1 MVFNEFERK
10 CAPVVRDLEERV
22 RENPSSR
29 LFAPLADTYRRN
41 GDLDRAIALL
51 HQGLFHHPDYCSARV
66 LLARCL
72 EGQEK
77 WEEAQE
83 EWRKVLKVDRANLV
97 ALKSMG
103 EICLL
108 LGRLEESRGWFHR
121 YLDEFPGDEAVR
133 MRLDEAEQVMPT
145 RVELCEETID
155 ENGEKVSL
163 ETTEEGRGALSD
175 SGERMADPEKKT
187 GSVSAAVDEEDSLE
201 TITLAEIYAQQGFY
215 ERAIDI
221 YGRILVNN
229 PEEKKIRDRLE
240 ALNDKL
246 TRREGLQAIA
256 GEESEEP
263 QGNEDPAGRDDEK
276 HANIDSGREQDEF
289 VQIDVNKASSME
301 LETIPGVGPVI
312 AQKMVVER
320 ERNGP
325 FDGRED
331 LERVPGMGV
340 RLMERIGGYLVFTT
354 AVPEDPPS
362 VPGTIEVEAEESLDD
377 YSSGDLDVDS
387 DRDDDWGG
395 EKRGADSEFEEF
407 RRWLKNLR
415 K

>member
-1 MVFNEFERK
+1 M
-10 CAPVVRDLEERV
+10 VRDLEERV

-72 EGQEK
+72 EGQER

-83 EWRKVLKVDRANLV
+83 EWRKVLNVDRANLV

-108 LGRLEESRGWFHR
+108 LDRLEESQGWFHR
-121 YLDEFPGDEAVR
+121 YLEEFPGDEDVR
-133 MRLDEAEQVMPT
+133 MKLDEVENAVLT
-145 RVELCEETID
+145 RVEILEETIS

-163 ETTEEGRGALSD
+163 ETTEEGRAALSD
-175 SGERMADPEKKT
+175 SGERMVDPEKKT
-187 GSVSAAVDEEDSLE
+187 GSTGAAVDDEDSLE

-229 PEEKKIRDRLE
+229 PEEKKIRERLE

-246 TRREGLQAIA
+246 TRREGLQALA
-256 GEESEEP
+256 GEDSEEP
-263 QGNEDPAGRDDEK
+263 QGNEDPAGKDDEN
-276 HANIDSGREQDEF
+276 HADIDSGREQDEF
-289 VQIDVNKASSME
+289 VQIDVNKASPME
-301 LETIPGVGPVI
+301 LESIPGVGPVI

-325 FDGRED
+325 FDSRED

-340 RLMERIGGYLVFTT
+340 RLIERIGSYLVFDT
-354 AVPEDPPS
+354 AVPEDLQS
-362 VPGTIEVEAEESLDD
+362 VPAAMEVEAEEPLDD
-377 YSSGDLDVDS
+377 YSSGDPGVDN
-387 DRDDDWGG
+387 DRDDDRGG
-395 EKRGADSEFEEF
+395 EKQGADSEFEEF